1 MHLVQAFFCLLWSHN
16 CQECKDGLIT
26 RNLSILLLTPPL
38 LSAHSSRMFLSPSVA
53 QQPYT
58 MCFRVKFYPSE
69 PMKIKEELTRYRHRW
84 VGQKGGKKWREG
96 EKEEG
101 EIAFF
106 H

>member
-1 MHLVQAFFCLLWSHN
+1 MDLGQAFFCLLWGHN

-26 RNLSILLLTPPL
+26 RNLIILLLTPPV
-38 LSAHSSRMFLSPSVA
+38 LSAPSSPVFLSLPVA

-84 VGQKGGKKWREG
+84 VGQKERDGGKERLP
-96 EKEEG
+96 
-101 EIAFF
+101 FSTDY
-106 H
+106 